1 MYRLFK
7 NKTIENKD
15 KENSEL
21 RNGVLWLKWYQ
32 VVYQIKYMDNINFS
46 PMKIFVHLSI
56 HFVSLPLTL
65 PSPLELEVGRPR

>member
-46 PMKIFVHLSI
+46 PMKIFVYLPI